1 MKKPNPFF
9 AGPPGAPSMIDLH
22 THTLFSD
29 GELMPS
35 ELVRRAE
42 IIGYQAVA
50 LTDHADSSNLDWVI
64 PRIVQACQELN
75 AHWKIRAIPGIELT
89 HLPPGIIGRM
99 VEKARVLGAR
109 LVVVH
114 GESVVEPVPPGTNR
128 KALEAGV
135 DILAHPGLISEEEVV
150 LAREKNVFLEI
161 SARKGHSLANGHVAR
176 LAQKCG
182 ALMILNTDSHSPD
195 DLITLEKARVV
206 ALGAGL
212 EEEDFSMM
220 LQNSRRIVEQLF
232 PE

>member
-1 MKKPNPFF
+1 
-9 AGPPGAPSMIDLH
+9 MIDLH

-29 GELMPS
+29 GELLPS

-42 IIGYQAVA
+42 MIGYRAVA
-50 LTDHADSSNLDWVI
+50 LTDHADSSNLDWMI
-64 PRIVQACQELN
+64 PRIVQACQDLN

-89 HLPPGIIGRM
+89 HLPPAIIGRM
-99 VEKARVLGAR
+99 VEKARTLGAR

-135 DILAHPGLISEEEVV
+135 DILAHPGLISEGEVL
-150 LAREKNVFLEI
+150 LAREKGIFLEV

-176 LAQKCG
+176 LAQKYG
-182 ALMILNTDSHSPD
+182 ASMVLNTDSHSPD
-195 DLITLEKARVV
+195 DLITLEKARLV

-212 EEEDFSMM
+212 GEENFTEMM
-220 LQNSRRIVEQLF
+220 QNSRRIVERLF

>member
-1 MKKPNPFF
+1 
-9 AGPPGAPSMIDLH
+9 MIDLH

-29 GELMPS
+29 GELLPA

-50 LTDHADSSNLDWVI
+50 LTDHADSSNLDWII
-64 PRIVQACQELN
+64 PRIVQACEDLN

-89 HLPPGIIGRM
+89 HLPPETIGPM
-99 VEKARVLGAR
+99 VEKARALGAR

-135 DILAHPGLISEEEVV
+135 DILAHPGLICEEEVL
-150 LAREKNVFLEI
+150 LAREKKVFLEI

-176 LAQKCG
+176 LGQKCG
-182 ALMILNTDSHSPD
+182 ASMILNTDSHSPD
-195 DLITLEKARVV
+195 DLITLGKARLV

-212 EEEDFSMM
+212 GEEDFTKMI
-220 LQNSRRIVEQLF
+220 QNSRRIVERLF
-232 PE
+232 QE